1 MTRSGAGKWLAVVAA
16 GSILLSQM
24 APAAAQEAS
33 IIRATRVDGAVT
45 RNDGP
50 LREGD
55 VVGRDDRIVAAASSA
70 AVLTWSS
77 GSIVEV
83 YPETALVVRGV
94 VYEGEK
100 KLEKTLLTLQRG
112 RLFVKAQ
119 VPEHLFNHFEL
130 AVGDAVIASQGA
142 ELAVRHEEAEKR
154 SSVWS
159 LIGAVIAEMG
169 THRVRI
175 AEGQQATLKSGARP
189 DAPVAMPERTR
200 EALGKTSKRLGG
212 SLLIE
217 EDVGATGGPLQ
228 VRIGGIRNR
237 RGNAPYT
244 VTLKA
249 IVRGGSGRTKSVDW
263 SLGDGKT
270 ARGRD
275 VQHTFT
281 QGVYVVVVRVEDE
294 NGQKATAQLNISVEE
309 ECGC

>member
-294 NGQKATAQLNISVEE
+294 NGQKASAQLNISVEE